1 MRITEGQRRTLREWN
16 NAIRRVDGEYDR
28 IARVAGLS
36 PNAFDILYTLY
47 AEGEGCSQRELC
59 ERCFSNKQTVN
70 SAVHR
75 LAEQG
80 VVSLGRTGSRSSCV
94 ELTPQGRRL
103 AEVVVDPVARAEL
116 ASLESRRLARDELA
130 RGGPASE
137 APSELSASG
146 APRDGRGAGRCAA
159 GDDAPSPA
167 RQVAASAGFLG
178 AYQAYADLLVENLEL
193 AIDQVRATFAS
204 CERAGGAAAARVLAP
219 DGPVPDGVPAPG
231 GPAAARA
238 SGPDGVPAPD
248 GDPA

>member
-28 IARVAGLS
+28 VARVAGLS

-59 ERCFSNKQTVN
+59 ERCYSNKQTVN
-70 SAVHR
+70 STVHR

-103 AEVVVDPVARAEL
+103 AEAVVDPVARAEL

-130 RGGPASE
+130 RGVP
-137 APSELSASG
+137 ASG
-146 APRDGRGAGRCAA
+146 AEPEPSTSRAPLGGKAAGRVAVGGGAPATMGKAA
-159 GDDAPSPA
+159 ADE
-167 RQVAASAGFLG
+167 GFLG

-204 CERAGGAAAARVLAP
+204 CERARGVAACAPAPEGAAAP
-219 DGPVPDGVPAPG
+219 DGPAATRAP
-231 GPAAARA
+231 
-238 SGPDGVPAPD
+238 GPDGSLV
-248 GDPA
+248 